1 MDNTPDRESVIELL
15 EKLGEP
21 DDSEA
26 LSAAR
31 KLHEQIADSGL
42 TWDELLVP
50 DTDAAAETEPDDSD
64 DADEEDEGEESEES
78 EEGEEGKEDTAA
90 PEVDDEVVPTGDA
103 ADDIKLIDRLL
114 ERKGISANLREEL
127 DGYKEDIKEG
137 DFTTGDRQYLNA
149 LRKRLSSASKSRTKD

>member
-31 KLHEQIADSGL
+31 KLHEQIAGSGL

-78 EEGEEGKEDTAA
+78 EEGEEGEEDTAA

>member
-31 KLHEQIADSGL
+31 KLHEQIAGSGL

-78 EEGEEGKEDTAA
+78 EEGKEDTAA